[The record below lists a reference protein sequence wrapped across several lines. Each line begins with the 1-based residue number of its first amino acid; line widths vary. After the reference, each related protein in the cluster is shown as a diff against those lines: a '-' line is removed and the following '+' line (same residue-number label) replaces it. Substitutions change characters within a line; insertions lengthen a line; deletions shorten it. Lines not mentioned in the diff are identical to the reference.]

1 MILFGNCT
9 VQLLMV
15 FYLELVK
22 CSDKK
27 ETEQTIHVWLHG
39 YVRGSAKVLWDHTTP
54 IFALHVPTP
63 AKANLQID
71 SGKIEKH
78 YGSLD

>member
-1 MILFGNCT
+1 MILFENCT

-27 ETEQTIHVWLHG
+27 ETEQTIHVWLDMLMCEM
-39 YVRGSAKVLWDHTTP
+39 VVERKCKSAMGSYNAYICTSCTHPRQTKLT
-54 IFALHVPTP
+54 
-63 AKANLQID
+63 N
-71 SGKIEKH
+71 
-78 YGSLD
+78 

>member
-27 ETEQTIHVWLHG
+27 ETEQTIHVWLDMLMCKMVPVAIKG
-39 YVRGSAKVLWDHTTP
+39 KSATGSYNAYICTSCTHPPKDKL
-54 IFALHVPTP
+54 
-63 AKANLQID
+63 KN
-71 SGKIEKH
+71 
-78 YGSLD
+78 